1 MLSNLVRW
9 FVRGQSSAPAVD
21 AQYSTQLTQQGIAR
35 LEAGD
40 PETAIDMLERALR
53 AGGDGVDVLTGLG
66 VAYRALDEP
75 ERSVEYFL
83 RALDAPGPQPRFT
96 RLRNC
101 GIVFQEL
108 GQTAR
113 ARAMLE
119 EAAALKPDD
128 AEVHVDIAVLSFDR
142 GDLGDGQRRLAH
154 ALHLDPNN
162 ARAHLALAAD
172 RLAEGD
178 YPRGWSEY
186 EWRLRAGGFEG
197 RVPAAERHWAND
209 GRTGTVCATWEQGL
223 GDQIM
228 YASCVPDLAASAER
242 TILQCDPRL
251 VTLMRR
257 SFPAVEVRTAAAASD
272 AGVGAETWD
281 WEIPMGSLPGIFRA
295 SAGAFPQ
302 RAGGYLRAD
311 PARVAFWKQHLRTLG
326 AGPSIGISWRGGSPR
341 TRRALRSIDPETFVG
356 MLSAPG
362 TVLVSLQYGDSDSD
376 LARLRTAAGKPIHH
390 WPEVIAD
397 YDETAAVVSAL
408 DLVISVCTSI
418 VHLAGAL
425 GSNAW
430 VLVPQ
435 VAEWRYGRRG
445 ERMPWYDRVR
455 LYRQSTLGEWQPV
468 LRQISAALNDGAPDV
483 RPG

>member
-1 MLSNLVRW
+1 MLSSLVRW
-9 FVRGQSSAPAVD
+9 IVRAQSSAAAVD
-21 AQYSTQLTQQGIAR
+21 TRYATQLTRQGIAS

-40 PETAIDMLERALR
+40 PETAIGMLERALR

-66 VAYRALDEP
+66 AAYRALDEP
-75 ERSVEYFL
+75 QRSVEYFL
-83 RALDAPGPQPRFT
+83 RALDAPGPHPRFA

-113 ARAMLE
+113 ARTMLE
-119 EAAALKPDD
+119 EAAGLKPDD
-128 AEVHVDIAVLSFDR
+128 AEVHVDIALLSFES
-142 GDLGDGQRRLAH
+142 GDFASGQTRLEH
-154 ALHLDPNN
+154 ALHLDPDN
-162 ARAHLALAAD
+162 ARAHLAFAAD

-178 YPRGWSEY
+178 YARGWPEY
-186 EWRLRAGGFEG
+186 QWRLRAGGFEG
-197 RVPAAERHWAND
+197 RVPAAGRHWTND

-228 YASCVPDLAASAER
+228 YASCVPDLAACVER
-242 TILQCDPRL
+242 TIVECDPRL

-257 SFPAVEVRTAAAASD
+257 SFPAVEVRTAAAGSD
-272 AGVGAETWD
+272 QTRTETWD
-281 WEIPMGSLPGIFRA
+281 WEIPMGSLPGIFRPN
-295 SAGAFPQ
+295 AGAFPQ
-302 RAGGYLRAD
+302 QAGGYLRAD
-311 PARVAFWKQHLRTLG
+311 PTRVAYWRQRLRALG
-326 AGPSIGISWRGGSPR
+326 AGPAIGISWRGGSPR
-341 TRRALRSIDPETFVG
+341 TRRTLRSIDPETFAS

-362 TVLVSLQYGDSDSD
+362 AQLVSLQYGDSETD
-376 LARLRTAAGKPIHH
+376 LVRLRAAVGKPIHH

-425 GSNAW
+425 GSRAW

-455 LYRQSTLGEWQPV
+455 LYRQTTLGEWQPV
-468 LRQISAALNDGAPDV
+468 LRQIGAALADGALDV
-483 RPG
+483 RPE